1 LRDALAAAV
10 TGRRPA
16 AFLDRDGTLMEDTGY
31 IGDPRRVRL
40 LDGVPAA
47 LNDLRA
53 AGFARI
59 VVTNQSGVARGMF
72 AEPDVEDVH
81 RELSAQLQ
89 AHGASVDAYYYC
101 THLAACSCR
110 KPLPGLAERAI
121 AEHDLELATSVVFG
135 DRGSDIGLA
144 QRLGVPGILVNARL
158 PYDGPAPFYEARS
171 LRAGVRFFLERVACS
186 GR

>member
-1 LRDALAAAV
+1 MRDALARAV
-10 TGRRPA
+10 TARRPA

-47 LNDLRA
+47 LNDLRD

-72 AEPDVEDVH
+72 GEPDVANVH
-81 RELSAQLQ
+81 RELSAQLA

-101 THLAACSCR
+101 AHLTQCTCR

-121 AEHDLELATSVVFG
+121 VEHDIELDGSVVFG

-144 QRLGVPGILVNARL
+144 HSLGIAGILVNARL
-158 PYDGPAPFYEARS
+158 PYDGPVPLYEARS
-171 LRAGVRFFLERVACS
+171 LQAGVRFFLERVACS